1 MTDQQTSHDCC
12 CPKPRRAFLA
22 DLGMGFTGLALG
34 ALLADDGRLCAAEAV
49 AAAPLAPHFPPRAK
63 SVIWIFL
70 SGGYSHVETF
80 DPKPALNEHAGKTFD
95 KTPFE
100 NPVNS
105 PLHKKRFR
113 SVPAE
118 EINVRDVYPTI
129 YPMQVGWKKHGQSG
143 IEVTDWWPNLAKH
156 VDDLCFIRNMWT
168 TDNDHAAE
176 NQIHTGRHRLDT
188 PEPSIGAW

>member
-1 MTDQQTSHDCC
+1 HHSLRSAMSPHHDRSGCC
-12 CPKPRRAFLA
+12 DRSRRTFLA

-34 ALLADDGRLCAAEAV
+34 SLLAGDNVVRAATSEHADLH
-49 AAAPLAPHFPPRAK
+49 AAPSRPRAR

-70 SGGYSHVETF
+70 SGGYSHVETS
-80 DPKPALNEHAGKTFD
+80 DRNAALNQYAGLTFD

-100 NPVNS
+100 NPVDS

-129 YPMQVGWKKHGQSG
+129 YQMQVGWQKHGQSG
-143 IEVTDWWPNLAKH
+143 IEMTAWWPHLAG
-156 VDDLCFIRNMWT
+156 V
-168 TDNDHAAE
+168 
-176 NQIHTGRHRLDT
+176 
-188 PEPSIGAW
+188 